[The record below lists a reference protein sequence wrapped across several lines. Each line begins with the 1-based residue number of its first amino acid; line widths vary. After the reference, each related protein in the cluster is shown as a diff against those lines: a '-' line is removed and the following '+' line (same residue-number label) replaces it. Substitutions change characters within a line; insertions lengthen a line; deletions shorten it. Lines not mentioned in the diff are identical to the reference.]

1 MRRKGIIKFP
11 LQLRDGEEARSMEEL
26 REYFDLEKIIGY
38 FQDGRLVKWLDC
50 YLYADEADEVRK
62 LSGEEPDLGKRL
74 CDILGAKY
82 TEIGDTETI
91 IWRKERLDRLKQFT
105 ADTKILNRVDMV
117 AFDQD
122 DLEDII
128 REEDTD
134 IIYLCQNKFTF
145 PSGILRKKNVRYVGI
160 GKNVEVEIQ
169 SREPVDFE
177 SLGIKF
183 DNVKW
188 KEIGK
193 LSSSD
198 LLAQENTNL
207 GHSIDAPMPGKIK
220 KIIVNEGQSVKAGET
235 LLILEAMKMES
246 EIASD
251 IDGIVKIINVTIGQ
265 HVTINESLLLLEKE
279 NIPIMNLST
288 IREVHSSNNTT
299 SSQMFENQRR
309 ELLGHCIVS
318 GIGVGKIHVM
328 EDVKSYL
335 ESYRPSN
342 TETEKRKFQDALSEV
357 INFFEMH
364 KEIFEVKGMSEAAG
378 VFDAHRL
385 MCSDPMFIDEAMKQ
399 IEQSCNAPQA
409 AILVTEKMAHEFE
422 QMDDEYFDARAIDLR
437 CLGIR
442 LAKHLLWIKEP
453 KLDDNIILYGQ
464 DINYLEFLNIPLEL
478 ISGIVQGSTCQT
490 TYLVEIAQSKSIP
503 MMVGI
508 GLDIKNHPLVEGSPA
523 ILMDRNLIVH
533 PSSKDYMA
541 LSHRQITEGG
551 PSLW

>member
-1 MRRKGIIKFP
+1 M
-11 LQLRDGEEARSMEEL
+11 
-26 REYFDLEKIIGY
+26 
-38 FQDGRLVKWLDC
+38 
-50 YLYADEADEVRK
+50 
-62 LSGEEPDLGKRL
+62 
-74 CDILGAKY
+74 
-82 TEIGDTETI
+82 
-91 IWRKERLDRLKQFT
+91 
-105 ADTKILNRVDMV
+105 
-117 AFDQD
+117 
-122 DLEDII
+122 
-128 REEDTD
+128 
-134 IIYLCQNKFTF
+134 
-145 PSGILRKKNVRYVGI
+145 
-160 GKNVEVEIQ
+160 EVEIQ

-235 LLILEAMKMES
+235 LLILEVMKMES

-251 IDGIVKIINVTIGQ
+251 IDGIVKKINVTIGQ

-357 INFFEMH
+357 IKFFEMH

-385 MCSDPMFIDEAMKQ
+385 MCNDPTFMDEAMKQ

-422 QMDDEYFDARAIDLR
+422 QMDDEYFDARAVDLR

-442 LAKHLLWIKEP
+442 LAKHLLRIKEP

-464 DINYLEFLNIPLEL
+464 DINYLDFLNIPLEL
-478 ISGIVQGSTCQT
+478 ISGIVLGSNCQI
-490 TYLVEIAQSKSIP
+490 TYLVEIAQGKSIP

-508 GLDIKNHPLVEGSPA
+508 ELDVKNHPLVDGSPA

-533 PSSKDYMA
+533 PLSKDYMT
-541 LSHRQITEGG
+541 LSQRQMTERGH
-551 PSLW
+551 SLW